1 MKNAIEQM
9 VEWLEK
15 EYSPFTELH
24 AVSPILNKARS
35 LQSQD
40 EATARPVQEK
50 EEGLENELAQALE
63 DILSLWECYKPKN
76 VLYTNRENRAKSV
89 LDKLNHPSKATED
102 RATQRQD
109 SLQDQLSDV
118 RKAANRMGCYDAEAW
133 IVSMSGRTF
142 NAPANPPL
150 ADKLVEALEDI
161 HRICATAMEDNWK
174 PDAQMFAEI
183 LGVAGAAL
191 AKFKGATK

>member
-118 RKAANRMGCYDAEAW
+118 RKAANGMGCYDAEAW

-150 ADKLVEALEDI
+150 ADKLVEALEELVRSHKDVFYPSIEQAKGADI
-161 HRICATAMEDNWK
+161 VIAKAR
-174 PDAQMFAEI
+174 EI
-183 LGVAGAAL
+183 L
-191 AKFKGATK
+191 AKFKEDK